1 MSTEQYFHMGKF
13 KLETIPHEMKMS
25 HWVYAPVLINTES
38 NVAVLDLTGNV
49 WDFRSAT
56 ESTDSIT
63 LLLARYPDG
72 SKEYEIRL
80 YPSKGE
86 ATINGKLTQI
96 QAISEA
102 LDAIV

>member
-1 MSTEQYFHMGKF
+1 MR
-13 KLETIPHEMKMS
+13 MS

-38 NVAVLDLTGNV
+38 NVAILDLIGNV
-49 WDFRSAT
+49 WDLRSAT

-63 LLLARYPDG
+63 LLLSRYPDG
-72 SKEYEIRL
+72 NKEYELKL

-86 ATINGKLTQI
+86 ATINGKPTQI
-96 QAISEA
+96 QRVSEV